1 MHPPHILIGENQRV
15 TGLLDWTEAKVA
27 DPAKD
32 FVLYQ
37 VILGEKETKRRSSRF
52 RRGKRSICK
61 WRGTCSACPIRKVI
75 DFRRMTAYDTF

>member
-37 VILGEKETKRRSSRF
+37 VILGEMKQNGEVRASDGARGAYANGAGHARPDRSERLL
-52 RRGKRSICK
+52 
-61 WRGTCSACPIRKVI
+61 TSAG
-75 DFRRMTAYDTF
+75 